1 MSAHWLRSTV
11 WTAAIAFEQVNDL
24 RLPTAGPAP
33 VVVAAEDSTLDSI
46 QVPAEASGDVSGAVP
61 AEVPAGV
68 PAELPAEVS
77 GDVSRDIP
85 AVAALQE
92 IEREP
97 EPALM
102 PESSPEPPAGAL
114 ASAPAI
120 GAITDE
126 TLVSEGALT
135 EDAASPEQDQA
146 ESVLLS
152 DPSDYTVDDNSSIE
166 VQPLETLGHYAD
178 WLGIKTQRLRDIN
191 GLAFRTPVE
200 VGQRIRLDFSAV
212 SAETFENLRTSWHR
226 QQQDAFFR
234 NHRISGTVE
243 HVVRQGESVWILSL
257 RTYDVPIW
265 LFRQYNPE
273 LDVHN
278 VRPGTKLSFPVLS
291 TIDESS

>member
-1 MSAHWLRSTV
+1 
-11 WTAAIAFEQVNDL
+11 
-24 RLPTAGPAP
+24 
-33 VVVAAEDSTLDSI
+33 VAAEVPA
-46 QVPAEASGDVSGAVP
+46 QVPADASGDVSGAVP
-61 AEVPAGV
+61 DDVAAAV
-68 PAELPAEVS
+68 PAEVS
-77 GDVSRDIP
+77 GDVSGEASGYDSAEVSGADS

-92 IEREP
+92 VEREP
-97 EPALM
+97 EPELA
-102 PESSPEPPAGAL
+102 PEPPAGAL

-135 EDAASPEQDQA
+135 EDAASPEQGPA

-234 NHRISGTVE
+234 NHRIGGTVE

-257 RTYDVPIW
+257 RTYDVPVW

-273 LDVHN
+273 LDLHN
-278 VRPGTKLSFPVLS
+278 VRPGTTLSFPVLS
-291 TIDESS
+291 TIDESP